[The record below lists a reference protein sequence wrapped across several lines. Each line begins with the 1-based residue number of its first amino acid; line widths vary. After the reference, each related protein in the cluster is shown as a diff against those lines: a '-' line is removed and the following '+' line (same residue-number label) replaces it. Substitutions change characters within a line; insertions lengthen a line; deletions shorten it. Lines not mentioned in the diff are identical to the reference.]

1 MLYAAPRPKKQ
12 QIVGAD
18 AQQPKP
24 RARSIPSEA
33 APGDSEKDYIV
44 FKLIRERHF
53 ALNGCHSIAADAS
66 TRRRY
71 ACLATVTSAWLLES
85 FRQAPSS
92 KATADA
98 RAIRDALRKA
108 GYTSRAL
115 GARVLGG
122 TPVAAAAAPT
132 QVLRRTEAG
141 KAPPRDDEVDALI
154 ALFALG
160 LSVEKG
166 ELSAATYDAV
176 APLLAEDMTARCMVA
191 PVGAL
196 RDAGDD
202 LYLLTDWPPEKRL
215 TKEEPCMYLGPDS
228 LALADLA
235 SSLAAGKRVAD
246 LCAGSGIQGLVATR
260 AGAASIRW
268 VEAEARAAAFCRLNG
283 ALNCV
288 EGDVVVDRVS
298 NVEAGTY
305 DLILAN
311 PPYVATPPSLE
322 YDAFAAGG
330 PDGYDV
336 LKDVVTYASKHL
348 AEDGLLAVVF
358 ELNGPPEA
366 LFAKVALAWAS
377 GGAMNARC
385 AVVHDLLT
393 ERTAPEAV
401 AERRGGGQSDAWLA
415 NYRDQN
421 VDRVANAVLLLGRT
435 SGGGFDWAEGACA
448 RAWAPPPTN
457 GEARAAVDQA
467 LRRVRG

>member
-1 MLYAAPRPKKQ
+1 M
-12 QIVGAD
+12 
-18 AQQPKP
+18 
-24 RARSIPSEA
+24 
-33 APGDSEKDYIV
+33 
-44 FKLIRERHF
+44 
-53 ALNGCHSIAADAS
+53 NGCHSIAADAS

-85 FRQAPSS
+85 FRQAP
-92 KATADA
+92 APQAIVDA
-98 RAIRDALRKA
+98 RAIRDALRNA

-132 QVLRRTEAG
+132 QVLRRTPEG

-235 SSLAAGKRVAD
+235 SSLAKGKRVAD

-366 LFAKVALAWAS
+366 LFAKLALAWAS
-377 GGAMNARC
+377 GGAWNARC
-385 AVVHDLLT
+385 CVVHDLLT
-393 ERTAPEAV
+393 ERTSPKAV
-401 AERRGGGQSDAWLA
+401 AERRGGAQSDAWLA

-421 VDRVANAVLLLGRT
+421 INCVANAVLLLGRT

-448 RAWAPPPTN
+448 RAWAPPPSN
-457 GEARAAVDQA
+457 VEARQAVDQA
-467 LRRVRG
+467 LRWVRDV

>member
-1 MLYAAPRPKKQ
+1 MQRRVQTKQ
-12 QIVGAD
+12 HKRGAD

-24 RARSIPSEA
+24 RARSIASGA

-44 FKLIRERHF
+44 FKLIRERRF
-53 ALNGCHSIAADAS
+53 TLDGCHSIAADAS

-85 FRQAPSS
+85 FRQAP
-92 KATADA
+92 APQAIVDA

-122 TPVAAAAAPT
+122 TPVAVAAAPT
-132 QVLRRTEAG
+132 QVLRRTPES
-141 KAPPRDDEVDALI
+141 KAPPRNDEVDALI

-160 LSVEKG
+160 LSVERR
-166 ELSAATYDAV
+166 ELPTTYDAV

-202 LYLLTDWPPEKRL
+202 LYILTDWPPEKRL
-215 TKEEPCMYLGPDS
+215 ITAEEPCMYLGPDS
-228 LALADLA
+228 LALADVA
-235 SSLAAGKRVAD
+235 SSLSSGKRVAD
-246 LCAGSGIQGLVATR
+246 VCAGSGIQGLVATR
-260 AGAASIRW
+260 AGAASVTW

-283 ALNCV
+283 ALNNV
-288 EGDVVVDRVS
+288 AGDVVVDRVDD
-298 NVEAGTY
+298 VEAGTY

-311 PPYVATPPSLE
+311 PPYVATPPSSTYE
-322 YDAFAAGG
+322 AFAAGG

-348 AEDGLLAVVF
+348 ADDGLLAVVF

-366 LFAKVALAWAS
+366 LFAKLALAWAS
-377 GGAMNARC
+377 GGAWNARC
-385 AVVHDLLT
+385 CVVHDVLT
-393 ERTAPEAV
+393 ERTSPKAV
-401 AERRGGGQSDAWLA
+401 AERRGGAQSDAWLA

-421 VDRVANAVLLLGRT
+421 INCVANAVLLLGRT
-435 SGGGFDWAEGACA
+435 SGGGFAWAEGACA

-457 GEARAAVDQA
+457 GEARDAVDQA
-467 LRRVRG
+467 LAWVRGV

>member
-1 MLYAAPRPKKQ
+1 MT
-12 QIVGAD
+12 
-18 AQQPKP
+18 
-24 RARSIPSEA
+24 
-33 APGDSEKDYIV
+33 
-44 FKLIRERHF
+44 
-53 ALNGCHSIAADAS
+53 IAADVHA
-66 TRRRY
+66 RRRY

-85 FRQAPSS
+85 FRQAPPPQ
-92 KATADA
+92 AIVDA
-98 RAIRDALRKA
+98 RAIRDALRNA

-132 QVLRRTEAG
+132 QVLRRTPEG

-160 LSVEKG
+160 LSVDRR
-166 ELSAATYDAV
+166 ELPTTYNTIK
-176 APLLAEDMTARCMVA
+176 PLLADDMTARCMVA

-196 RDAGDD
+196 CDAGDD
-202 LYLLTDWPPEKRL
+202 LYVVTDWPPEKCL
-215 TKEEPCMYLGPDS
+215 TDEEPCMYLGPDS

-235 SSLAAGKRVAD
+235 SFLSKGKRVAD
-246 LCAGSGIQGLVATR
+246 LCAGSGVQGLVATR

-283 ALNCV
+283 ALNNV
-288 EGDVVVDRVS
+288 EGDVVVDRIS
-298 NVEAGTY
+298 NVADGTY

-311 PPYVATPPSLE
+311 PPYVATPPSST

-330 PDGYDV
+330 PDGYAV
-336 LKDVVTYASKHL
+336 LLDVVTYAARHL
-348 AEDGLLAVVF
+348 EKDGLLAVVF

-385 AVVHDLLT
+385 CVVHDVLT
-393 ERTAPEAV
+393 ERTSPKAV
-401 AERRGGGQSDAWLA
+401 AERRGGAQSDAWLA
-415 NYRDQN
+415 NYREQN
-421 VDRVANAVLLLGRT
+421 IDCVANAVLLLGRT

-457 GEARAAVDQA
+457 LEAREAVDQA
-467 LRRVRG
+467 LAWVRGV

>member
-1 MLYAAPRPKKQ
+1 LT
-12 QIVGAD
+12 
-18 AQQPKP
+18 
-24 RARSIPSEA
+24 
-33 APGDSEKDYIV
+33 
-44 FKLIRERHF
+44 
-53 ALNGCHSIAADAS
+53 IAADAS

-71 ACLATVTSAWLLES
+71 ACLAAVTSAWLLES
-85 FRQAPSS
+85 FRQAPPPQ
-92 KATADA
+92 ATAAA
-98 RAIRDALRKA
+98 RAIRDALRNA

-115 GARVLGG
+115 GSRILGG

-132 QVLRRTEAG
+132 QVLRRTPEG

-202 LYLLTDWPPEKRL
+202 LYVCTDWPPEKRL
-215 TKEEPCMYLGPDS
+215 ITDEEPCMYLGPDS

-235 SSLAAGKRVAD
+235 SSLSQGKRVAD
-246 LCAGSGIQGLVATR
+246 LCAGSGVQGLVATR
-260 AGAASIRW
+260 AGASSITW

-288 EGDVVVDRVS
+288 EGDVVVDRVN
-298 NVEAGTY
+298 NVQGGTY

-311 PPYVATPPSLE
+311 PPYVATPPSTS

-330 PDGYDV
+330 PDGYAV
-336 LKDVVTYASKHL
+336 LCDVVTYAARHL
-348 AEDGLLAVVF
+348 EKDGLLAVVF

-385 AVVHDLLT
+385 CVVHDLLT
-393 ERTAPEAV
+393 ERTSPKAV

-415 NYRDQN
+415 NYREQN
-421 VDRVANAVLLLGRT
+421 INCVANAVLLLGRT

-448 RAWAPPPTN
+448 RAWAPPPSN
-457 GEARAAVDQA
+457 VEARAAVDTA
-467 LRRVRG
+467 LRWVRDL

>member
-1 MLYAAPRPKKQ
+1 MT
-12 QIVGAD
+12 
-18 AQQPKP
+18 
-24 RARSIPSEA
+24 
-33 APGDSEKDYIV
+33 
-44 FKLIRERHF
+44 
-53 ALNGCHSIAADAS
+53 IAADAS

-85 FRQAPSS
+85 FRRAPAPQAIV
-92 KATADA
+92 DA
-98 RAIRDALRKA
+98 RAIRDALRNA

-132 QVLRRTEAG
+132 QVLRRTPEG

-160 LSVEKG
+160 LSVDRR
-166 ELSAATYDAV
+166 ELPTTYNTIK
-176 APLLAEDMTARCMVA
+176 PLLAEDMTARCMVA

-196 RDAGDD
+196 RDAGED
-202 LYLLTDWPPEKRL
+202 LYVLTDWPPEKRL
-215 TKEEPCMYLGPDS
+215 TDEEPCMYLGPDS

-235 SSLAAGKRVAD
+235 SSLAKGKRVAD
-246 LCAGSGIQGLVATR
+246 VCAGSGIQGLVATR

-283 ALNCV
+283 ALNGV
-288 EGDVVVDRVS
+288 EGDVVVDRVN
-298 NVEAGTY
+298 NVADGTY
-305 DLILAN
+305 DVILAN
-311 PPYVATPPSLE
+311 PPYVATPSSLSYE
-322 YDAFAAGG
+322 AFAAGG

-336 LKDVVTYASKHL
+336 LCDVVTYASKHL
-348 AEDGLLAVVF
+348 AEDGLLACVF

-385 AVVHDLLT
+385 CVVHDVLT
-393 ERTAPEAV
+393 ERTSPKAV
-401 AERRGGGQSDAWLA
+401 AERRGGAQSEAWLA
-415 NYRDQN
+415 NYREQN
-421 VDRVANAVLLLGRT
+421 INCVANAVLLLGRT

-448 RAWAPPPTN
+448 RAWAPPPSN
-457 GEARAAVDQA
+457 VEARDAVDQA
-467 LRRVRG
+467 LRWVRDV

>member
-1 MLYAAPRPKKQ
+1 M
-12 QIVGAD
+12 
-18 AQQPKP
+18 
-24 RARSIPSEA
+24 
-33 APGDSEKDYIV
+33 
-44 FKLIRERHF
+44 F
-53 ALNGCHSIAADAS
+53 
-66 TRRRY
+66 
-71 ACLATVTSAWLLES
+71 LATLTNAWLLES
-85 FRQAPSS
+85 FRQAP
-92 KATADA
+92 APQAIVDA
-98 RAIRDALRKA
+98 RAIRDALRNA

-132 QVLRRTEAG
+132 QVLRRTKTAEG
-141 KAPPRDDEVDALI
+141 PPRDDEVDSLI

-196 RDAGDD
+196 RDAGED
-202 LYLLTDWPPEKRL
+202 LYVVTDWPPEKRL
-215 TKEEPCMYLGPDS
+215 ITDEEPCMYLGPDS
-228 LALADLA
+228 LALADVA
-235 SSLAAGKRVAD
+235 SSLSQGKRVAD
-246 LCAGSGIQGLVATR
+246 LCAGSGVQGLVATR

-283 ALNCV
+283 ALNNV
-288 EGDVVVDRVS
+288 AGDVVVDRVS
-298 NVEAGTY
+298 NAEAGAY

-311 PPYVATPPSLE
+311 PPYVATPPSLA

-336 LKDVVTYASKHL
+336 LKDVVTYAARHL
-348 AEDGLLAVVF
+348 AEDGLLACVF

-366 LFAKVALAWAS
+366 LFAKLALAWAS
-377 GGAMNARC
+377 GGAWHARC
-385 AVVHDLLT
+385 CVVHDVLT

-401 AERRGGGQSDAWLA
+401 AERRGGVQSEAWLA

-421 VDRVANAVLLLGRT
+421 INCVANAVLLLGRT

-448 RAWAPPPTN
+448 RKGAPSHVFL
-457 GEARAAVDQA
+457 GLVHGSLLRLEQGGSA
-467 LRRVRG
+467 LGRNFGTL